1 MKTPIGIRV
10 EPDIRA
16 WLEKESKR
24 RRTTMSEIVRQIVYA
39 ACDASR
45 TMEARHAGKVQR

>member
-10 EPDIRA
+10 EPALRA

-24 RRTTMSEIVRQIVYA
+24 RRTTMSEVARQIVYA

-45 TMEARHAGKVQR
+45 AMEARHPDKVQR